1 MIKEGISIS
10 WRLCS
15 SSSSNFHLL
24 WQHRLLS
31 RRQRQLLRFL
41 DIYSVACKITSL
53 QTKSSHALFKFFW
66 KSILLRALKSPKK
79 FRTPSSANFLGSLY
93 IWGFKLK
100 SYYEMWT
107 FWSNIHRWK
116 NHFFSKNVVRV
127 SIIWNVYF
135 WRFLTFV
142 SNFQM
147 NEIQKRSCNNNG
159 PASFLEVWPRG

>member
-15 SSSSNFHLL
+15 SNFHLL
-24 WQHRLLS
+24 RQHRLLS
-31 RRQRQLLRFL
+31 RTQRQLLRFL

-79 FRTPSSANFLGSLY
+79 FRTPSSANFLGSFY
-93 IWGFKLK
+93 IWGFKSK

-107 FWSNIHRWK
+107 FWSNIHQWK
-116 NHFFSKNVVRV
+116 NHFLVKTLLGSLSFGMFTFGDFWLLLAILKWMKFKRGHA
-127 SIIWNVYF
+127 IIMGLLLF
-135 WRFLTFV
+135 
-142 SNFQM
+142 
-147 NEIQKRSCNNNG
+147 
-159 PASFLEVWPRG
+159 

>member
-10 WRLCS
+10 WRLC
-15 SSSSNFHLL
+15 SSNFHLL

-79 FRTPSSANFLGSLY
+79 FRTPSSANFLGSLR
-93 IWGFKLK
+93 IWGFKSK
-100 SYYEMWT
+100 FYYEMWT
-107 FWSNIHRWK
+107 FWWNIHRWK
-116 NHFFSKNVVRV
+116 PKFVGRKTKDTYFRKGMRV
-127 SIIWNVYF
+127 PLWNSGFTTTQIII
-135 WRFLTFV
+135 
-142 SNFQM
+142 S
-147 NEIQKRSCNNNG
+147 
-159 PASFLEVWPRG
+159 VWGF